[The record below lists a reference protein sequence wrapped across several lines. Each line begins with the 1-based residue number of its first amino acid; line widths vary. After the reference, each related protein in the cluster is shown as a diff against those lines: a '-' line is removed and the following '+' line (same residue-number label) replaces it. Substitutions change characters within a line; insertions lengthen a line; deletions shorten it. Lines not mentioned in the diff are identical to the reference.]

1 MSKPK
6 ILIIKMGSTYR
17 ELISQYGDFD
27 RWILNSVKEL
37 PIKFKVQKIDYV
49 VPEIVAQY
57 QGVIFTGAHKSLT
70 GIYPFVKGAARIL
83 EYILDLKIF
92 TLGICFGH
100 QIINQ
105 LLGGKVSRN
114 PLGPEI
120 GLSTIQLTLS
130 GMVDP
135 LFKGLQRAK
144 IQIYSS
150 HFDIVTSLAE
160 GMECLAWN
168 EQTKIQ
174 ATRYQSFLYTT
185 QFHPEYT
192 KEIMTYYIRK
202 NQDIL
207 LEEHYRNPLH
217 ILKPDEALR
226 QNKRIKSGIRIL
238 ENFLALI
245 IHSWNRKEICNQ

>member
-1 MSKPK
+1 MPKPK

-17 ELISQYGDFD
+17 ELISEFGDFD
-27 RWILNSVKEL
+27 RWILNSVNEV
-37 PIKFKVQKIDYV
+37 PVKFKVQKIDYV
-49 VPEIVAQY
+49 VPESVAQY

-70 GIYPFVKGAARIL
+70 GLYPFLKGTERIL
-83 EYILDLKIF
+83 KYILDLKIY

-105 LLGGKVSRN
+105 LLGGKVIRN

-120 GLSTIQLTLS
+120 GVSTIQLTFN

-135 LFKGLQRAK
+135 LFKGLHRAK
-144 IQIYSS
+144 IQVYSS
-150 HFDIVTSLAE
+150 HFDIVASLAGE
-160 GMECLAWN
+160 VECLAWN

-174 ATRYQSFLYTT
+174 ATRYKSFLYTT
-185 QFHPEYT
+185 QFHPEYS
-192 KEIMTYYIRK
+192 KEIMAYYIQK
-202 NQDIL
+202 NQDVL

-217 ILKPDEALR
+217 IPKPDEALR

-238 ENFLALI
+238 ENFLSLI
-245 IHSWNRKEICNQ
+245 IQSWNPKEK

>member
-1 MSKPK
+1 MPKPK

-37 PIKFKVQKIDYV
+37 LVKFKAQKIDYV
-49 VPEIVAQY
+49 VPESIEQY

-70 GIYPFVKGAARIL
+70 GIYPFVKGAERIL

-105 LLGGKVSRN
+105 LLGGKVVRN

-120 GLSTIQLTLS
+120 GMSTIQLTFS

-135 LFKGLQRAK
+135 LFKGLHRAK
-144 IQIYSS
+144 IQVYSS
-150 HFDIVTSLAE
+150 HFDIVSSLADE
-160 GMECLAWN
+160 VECLAWN

-174 ATRYQSFLYTT
+174 ATRYKSFLYTT

-192 KEIMTYYIRK
+192 KEIMAYYIRK

-207 LEEHYRNPLH
+207 FEEHYRNPLH

-226 QNKRIKSGIRIL
+226 QNKRIKSGVRIL
-238 ENFLALI
+238 ENFLSLI
-245 IHSWNRKEICNQ
+245 IQSWNRKVI

>member
-1 MSKPK
+1 MPKPK

-27 RWILNSVKEL
+27 RLILNSVKEL

-49 VPEIVAQY
+49 VPDSIEQY

-70 GIYPFVKGAARIL
+70 GIYPFVKGTERIL

-105 LLGGKVSRN
+105 LLGGKVIRN

-120 GLSTIQLTLS
+120 GISTIQLTFS

-135 LFKGLQRAK
+135 LFKGLHRAR
-144 IQIYSS
+144 IQVYSS
-150 HFDIVTSLAE
+150 HFDIVSSLADE
-160 GMECLAWN
+160 VESLAWN

-192 KEIMTYYIRK
+192 KEIMAHYIRK
-202 NQDIL
+202 NQDRL

-226 QNKRIKSGIRIL
+226 QNKRIKSGVRIL
-238 ENFLALI
+238 ENFISLI
-245 IHSWNRKEICNQ
+245 IQSWNRREI